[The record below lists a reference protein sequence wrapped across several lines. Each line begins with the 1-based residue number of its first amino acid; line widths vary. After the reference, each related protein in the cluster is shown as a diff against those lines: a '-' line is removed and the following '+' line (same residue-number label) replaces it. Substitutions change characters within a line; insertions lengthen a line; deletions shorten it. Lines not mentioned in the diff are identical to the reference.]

1 MPLAPYGAERAGS
14 RSPPQQPPP
23 AIAERFRTLPNLSP
37 FWPGSAGGNVAAAAA
52 ARPPPPAIQTQHPR
66 LAGGQPMGS
75 RPLHRSK
82 GGYTNHKAKSYQAA
96 NKNEERA
103 GLGQPRPAPPGGA
116 QPPVTRGRRE
126 LYSWKMKILWGIHA
140 NALAYSMT
148 TLGAGMMNSIFNF
161 YYVKLFLNRYKISE
175 TGFHVAQVVFMI
187 WNAINDPLFGY
198 IQDNSQLKCCA
209 RRQFSILYGAPL
221 YGLAFL
227 LPWFPWRLYGEG
239 DWLCSLH
246 LIVALCA
253 FDGLLTFVLLAQC
266 ALFTESCPRH
276 DSRLRL
282 IKYNQVATLLGS
294 SSVLFC
300 GLVSDNME
308 NFGYFQIF
316 VVLIAALATAC
327 MCCTGKYST
336 SQYEQRESHTEDA
349 NLENGN
355 GAFSLASVVS
365 LTKQIMTEKNF
376 LCFVTMNF
384 FQVFHLAFYNNFMM
398 IFADNLIPKDV
409 LSSSVRSIMY
419 GAGFICPQ
427 CLVLLSH
434 AWLKKFGYYRIILF
448 SFYYEGIAAA
458 VMCLLGQEH
467 YYLLA
472 FYVTTNIFYFLLEIK
487 KALNAKSN
495 YGLQAH
501 ASSHFNL
508 RCKGR
513 RISCFAQTWKSSAEE
528 SASLPRDCLLGK
540 LSPPPVLL
548 EPFCAAL
555 HRSG

>member
-1 MPLAPYGAERAGS
+1 MPLAPNGAERAGS

-37 FWPGSAGGNVAAAAA
+37 FWPGCAGGNVAAAAA

-75 RPLHRSK
+75 RPPHRSI
-82 GGYTNHKAKSYQAA
+82 GGYTNHKANSYQVA
-96 NKNEERA
+96 NESKERA
-103 GLGQPRPAPPGGA
+103 SPRQPRPAPRRA
-116 QPPVTRGRRE
+116 ASRQKRRE

-175 TGFHVAQVVFMI
+175 TGFHVAQVVFMV

-198 IQDNSQLKCCA
+198 IQDNSRLKCCA

-227 LPWFPWRLYGEG
+227 LPWFPWRQYQEG
-239 DWLCSLH
+239 DWLCGLH
-246 LIVALCA
+246 LVVALCA

-266 ALFTESCPRH
+266 ALFAESSGRH
-276 DSRLRL
+276 DGRLRL
-282 IKYNQVATLLGS
+282 IKYNQVATLMGS
-294 SSVLFC
+294 TSVLFC

-308 NFGYFQIF
+308 NFAYFQAF
-316 VVLIAALATAC
+316 AVLVAALATAC

-336 SQYEQRESHTEDA
+336 SQYERREIHTEEA
-349 NLENGN
+349 NLENSD

-409 LSSSVRSIMY
+409 LSSSVRSVMY

-434 AWLKKFGYYRIILF
+434 ASLKKFGYYRIILF
-448 SFYYEGIAAA
+448 SFYYEGVAAA

-472 FYVTTNIFYFLLEIK
+472 FYVTTNIIAVVGY
-487 KALNAKSN
+487 SN
-495 YGLQAH
+495 TELCEQ
-501 ASSHFNL
+501 
-508 RCKGR
+508 
-513 RISCFAQTWKSSAEE
+513 
-528 SASLPRDCLLGK
+528 
-540 LSPPPVLL
+540 
-548 EPFCAAL
+548 
-555 HRSG
+555 

>member
-1 MPLAPYGAERAGS
+1 
-14 RSPPQQPPP
+14 
-23 AIAERFRTLPNLSP
+23 
-37 FWPGSAGGNVAAAAA
+37 
-52 ARPPPPAIQTQHPR
+52 
-66 LAGGQPMGS
+66 
-75 RPLHRSK
+75 
-82 GGYTNHKAKSYQAA
+82 
-96 NKNEERA
+96 
-103 GLGQPRPAPPGGA
+103 
-116 QPPVTRGRRE
+116 
-126 LYSWKMKILWGIHA
+126 MKILWGIHA

-198 IQDNSQLKCCA
+198 IQDNSRLKCCA

-282 IKYNQVATLLGS
+282 IEYNQVATLLGS
-294 SSVLFC
+294 TSVLFC
-300 GLVSDNME
+300 GLISDNME
-308 NFGYFQIF
+308 NFAYFQVF

-336 SQYEQRESHTEDA
+336 SQYEQREIHTEDA
-349 NLENGN
+349 HLENGD
-355 GAFSLASVVS
+355 GTFSLASVVS

-384 FQVFHLAFYNNFMM
+384 FQVFHQAFYNNFMM

-448 SFYYEGIAAA
+448 SFYYEGVAAA

-472 FYVTTNIFYFLLEIK
+472 FYVTTNMVIV
-487 KALNAKSN
+487 
-495 YGLQAH
+495 QA
-501 ASSHFNL
+501 SFSLFNL
-508 RCKGR
+508 PLADIVDADLIKHKRRLPLSSMVFGTNALFTKPAQSLAPMVVVAILNHYGYYNLNNVPGR
-513 RISCFAQTWKSSAEE
+513 PDIRSFLDLHDAMFYLVCLVPLCIAVLQILTWT
-528 SASLPRDCLLGK
+528 
-540 LSPPPVLL
+540 
-548 EPFCAAL
+548 PFSIQNSHLAAPQ
-555 HRSG
+555 

>member
-1 MPLAPYGAERAGS
+1 M
-14 RSPPQQPPP
+14 
-23 AIAERFRTLPNLSP
+23 
-37 FWPGSAGGNVAAAAA
+37 
-52 ARPPPPAIQTQHPR
+52 
-66 LAGGQPMGS
+66 
-75 RPLHRSK
+75 
-82 GGYTNHKAKSYQAA
+82 
-96 NKNEERA
+96 
-103 GLGQPRPAPPGGA
+103 
-116 QPPVTRGRRE
+116 
-126 LYSWKMKILWGIHA
+126 LWGIHA

-175 TGFHVAQVVFMI
+175 AAFHQAQVVFMI

-198 IQDNSQLKCCA
+198 LQDNARLKCCA

-227 LPWFPWRLYGEG
+227 LPWFPWRRYEAG
-239 DWLCSLH
+239 DWVSGLH
-246 LIVALCA
+246 LVVALCA
-253 FDGLLTFVLLAQC
+253 FDALLTFVLLAQC
-266 ALFTESCPRH
+266 ALFAESCPRH
-276 DSRLRL
+276 EGRLRL
-282 IKYNQVATLLGS
+282 VKYSQVATLVGS
-294 SSVLFC
+294 TSVLLC

-308 NFGYFQIF
+308 NFASFQAF
-316 VVLIAALATAC
+316 TVLIAALATAC

-336 SQYEQRESHTEDA
+336 SQYERREIPTETA
-349 NLENGN
+349 HLENGD

-384 FQVFHLAFYNNFMM
+384 FQVFHLAFYNNFMI

-434 AWLKKFGYYRIILF
+434 ASLKKFGYYRIILF
-448 SFYYEGIAAA
+448 SFYYEGVAAA

-472 FYVTTNIFYFLLEIK
+472 FYVTTNMVIV
-487 KALNAKSN
+487 
-495 YGLQAH
+495 QA
-501 ASSHFNL
+501 SFSLFNL
-508 RCKGR
+508 PLADIVDADLIKHKR
-513 RISCFAQTWKSSAEE
+513 RLPLSSMVFGTNALFTKPAQSLAPMVVVAILNHYGYKNLNNVPDLHDAMFYLVCLVPLCIAVLQILTWT
-528 SASLPRDCLLGK
+528 
-540 LSPPPVLL
+540 
-548 EPFCAAL
+548 PF
-555 HRSG
+555 SIQN